1 MEEKKTKKNDV
12 FAELVAV
19 NINEFVEVKDG
30 KRYLPWTYAWKEV
43 KKRYPDAMYQVYRY
57 DGELPYVYD
66 ERTGYMVTT
75 AVTIDGVTHEMWL
88 PVMDGANKAMKAE
101 PYTYNVYNRVKA
113 QYVEKKVEAATMFDI
128 NKTIMRCLVKNIAMF
143 GLALYIYAGE
153 ELPMDDE
160 GAQAPAES
168 SDYRQAVKNAQTLQE
183 LELLY
188 RSTAAQLSVE
198 ERGNLIKMLAE
209 RKKEINGT
217 ANS

>member
-183 LELLY
+183 LELIY

>member
-1 MEEKKTKKNDV
+1 MEEKKKKNDV
-12 FAELVAV
+12 FAELAAV

-57 DGELPYVYD
+57 EGELPYVYD

-101 PYTYNVYNRVKA
+101 PYTYKVYNRVKA

-160 GAQAPAES
+160 GTQTQAEPT
-168 SDYRQAVKNAQTLQE
+168 DYIQAIKNAQTLQE
-183 LELLY
+183 LELIY
-188 RSTAAQLSVE
+188 RGAAPHLSDDE
-198 ERGNLIKMLAE
+198 KGKLIKMLTE
-209 RKKEINGT
+209 RKNEINGT
-217 ANS
+217 KNA